1 MIAGRGPAVQPGWV
15 RRSFERLNIRFALV
29 LAVAL
34 LPLGVVSL
42 MQTHVLQSE
51 IQQRTEAALLGETLR
66 SASGEIGS
74 IRNAQGVVASLAATL
89 TTLPSDEACADLMRR
104 TLALVPD
111 ASFVGYLPKSGL
123 MTCASNGSTH
133 DFAGNPFFESVV
145 AAQAPNFI
153 VNPNGPMSGTSIL
166 GVSHPVFDAA
176 GVYQGYVTISLP
188 HTGLQRLDTPARRDL
203 VGEQSA
209 IEFWTFDH
217 DGEVLTASGG
227 LDHVTAQM
235 PRSHALTAFA
245 DQQEY
250 VFQDTSNGGNLRT
263 YAVVPIVKGQLYLM
277 SSWDKERG
285 GAQSDTIVWP
295 YLPAITM
302 WIAGLIVAALTSE
315 RLVTRYIRTLHRSIL
330 RFARG
335 DRGLTRANLKWAP
348 VELREVHGA
357 FESMTR
363 AITHGETELE
373 DSIHQKEVLL
383 REVHHRVKN
392 NLQLIAS
399 IMNIQMRKAIAPEA
413 KVLLRGLQDRVMS
426 LATIHRGLYQTSGLA
441 DVRADELFRDIVR
454 QIVTMGSAPGLK
466 FDLTLDMD
474 ELHLTPDQAV
484 PLSLLLTEA
493 MTNALKYAGSLPGQ
507 PVEVVVRLKSEP
519 EGVQLMEVIN
529 TLPETLAEGE
539 AVTPALGRIT
549 TSTGLG
555 DQLLKAFSQQI
566 GGTLTRE
573 VIDGRF
579 RLSVRF
585 KVQSLALAET
595 SDDAGDPANEAS

>member
-1 MIAGRGPAVQPGWV
+1 MIAGRGPAAQPGWV
-15 RRSFERLNIRFALV
+15 RRSVERLNIRFALV

-42 MQTHVLQSE
+42 MQTRVLQRE

-66 SASGEIGS
+66 SASGEIGT
-74 IRNAQGVVASLAATL
+74 IRNTQGVIAGLSAALAEMPAPETCATL
-89 TTLPSDEACADLMRR
+89 MKA
-104 TLALVPD
+104 ALKQLPD
-111 ASFVGYLPKSGL
+111 ASFVAYVPKDGM
-123 MTCASNGSTH
+123 MTCSSTGTPRN
-133 DFAGNPFFESVV
+133 FADDPHFQSIL
-145 AAQAPNFI
+145 AAKAPNFI
-153 VNPNGPMSGTSIL
+153 VNRNGPMSGTSIL
-166 GVSHPVFDAA
+166 VVSNPVWDAA
-176 GVYQGYVTISLP
+176 GSYQGFVSASLP
-188 HTGLQRLDTPARRDL
+188 HTALQRLDASAPRDL
-203 VGEQSA
+203 VGVSAA
-209 IEFWTFDH
+209 IEFWTFDQE
-217 DGEVLTASGG
+217 GEVLTASSG
-227 LDHVTAQM
+227 LDKVVAQM
-235 PRSHALTAFA
+235 PHDHVLTAFA
-245 DQQEY
+245 DEAEH
-250 VFQDTSNGGNLRT
+250 VFQDVSNSGNRRT

-277 SSWDKERG
+277 SSWDQQG
-285 GAQSDTIVWP
+285 AGAQNDTFVSP

-302 WIAGLIVAALTSE
+302 WIAGLIVAALASE

-335 DRGLTRANLKWAP
+335 NRGLEKANLKWAP
-348 VELREVHGA
+348 VELREVHVA

-363 AITHGETELE
+363 AIAQGETELE

-454 QIVTMGSAPGLK
+454 QIVTMGSTPGLK
-466 FDLTLDMD
+466 FDLSLDMD
-474 ELHLTPDQAV
+474 ELHLPPDQAV

-493 MTNALKYAGSLPGQ
+493 MTNALKYAGTIPGE
-507 PVEVVVRLKSEP
+507 PVEIMVRLKHEAD
-519 EGVQLMEVIN
+519 GMQLMQVIN
-529 TLPETLAEGE
+529 TLPESSIAPDAEP
-539 AVTPALGRIT
+539 VQRKLT

-573 VIDGRF
+573 VSDRRF
-579 RLSVRF
+579 KLSVRF
-585 KVQSLALAET
+585 KVQSLAVAET
-595 SDDAGDPANEAS
+595 PDDEEGPAPEIA